1 MITALAA
8 KGLDA
13 AGGAPE
19 QFGALIKSEI
29 EKYAKVA
36 KQAKIRLE

>member
-1 MITALAA
+1 MIKSLATQ
-8 KGLDA
+8 GLDA

-19 QFGALIKSEI
+19 QFGTLIKSEI

-36 KQAKIRLE
+36 KEAKMRLE